1 MYRVDMHVHTTYSRA
16 DGLSTPEE
24 VIRFAERRGMDGIA
38 ITDHD
43 TMEGYYA
50 SLDVKTR
57 LAVIPGCE
65 ISSRDGHILAYNIKE
80 AVPAS
85 LTARETIERIHD
97 MGGIA
102 VASHPLDL
110 RRHGV
115 GMASFSLPFD
125 AIEARNGHD
134 LLHNG
139 DAERLAA
146 DNGYPIIAG
155 SDAHM
160 AKEVGSCYTFFSNID
175 DFVKEIAAATTRIG
189 GRHVSW
195 LVMIEHGLRIL
206 KRKL

>member
-24 VIRFAERRGMDGIA
+24 VIRFAEQRGMDGIA

-57 LAVIPGCE
+57 LEVIPGCE

-85 LTARETIERIHD
+85 LTALETIERIHD

-102 VASHPLDL
+102 AASHPLDM

-134 LLHNG
+134 LFHNG
-139 DAERLAA
+139 DAEHHAV
-146 DNGYPIIAG
+146 DNGYPLIAG

-175 DFVKEIAAATTRIG
+175 DFVKEIAAGTTHIG
-189 GRHVSW
+189 GRHVPW
-195 LVMIEHGLRIL
+195 LVMIEHGLRML